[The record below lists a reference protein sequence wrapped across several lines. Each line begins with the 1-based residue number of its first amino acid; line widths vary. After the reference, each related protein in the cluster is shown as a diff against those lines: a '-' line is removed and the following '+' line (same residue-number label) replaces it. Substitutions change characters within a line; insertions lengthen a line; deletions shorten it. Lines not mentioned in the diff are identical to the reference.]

1 MPEDTKRDRLRL
13 RDHASCSALTDLTM
27 KLVAGD
33 PSFGRRRRYG
43 KGSDIWRV
51 GDPTDRLFLLQRGQV
66 VILLDDPSGHEVIIR
81 VIDAGQLFGECC
93 FCAEHGGTQQNS
105 ARAMAN
111 CEAVEVE
118 FDRFLNHLQGSTDAL
133 TDIVFTLCTR
143 LADAERRIE
152 VLSYRAAD
160 DRLVRLLLQA
170 AKTKGTASKQHK
182 GEMTVHLN
190 HEELALMTAMS
201 RSHVSVTMGKLRKLG
216 LIDYGRDTP
225 LRVKVE
231 PLQAFV
237 MKPRASMNRKDR

>member
-1 MPEDTKRDRLRL
+1 MPEDPKRDRLRL

-33 PSFGRRRRYG
+33 PSFGRRRRYA

-51 GDPTDRLFLLQRGQV
+51 GDPADRLFLLQRGQV

-105 ARAMAN
+105 ARAMAS

-133 TDIVFTLCTR
+133 TDVVFTLCTR

-170 AKTKGTASKQHK
+170 ARTKGTASKQHK

-216 LIDYGRDTP
+216 LIEYGRDTP